1 MDEKMYQDFMKK
13 IMEIGNPELRAN
25 NIKRDYDKTIFVNSE
40 ACKSCG
46 GKCCM
51 KCGCHF
57 APTDF
62 DDLTFEGLKKKME
75 MGYISIDLVDGEM
88 IYQRGF
94 FYILRARN
102 EGAPIVD
109 FGYNRRSKCCLLT
122 KKGCKLSFEE
132 RPSGGKSLIP
142 GYKKTE
148 NNGFWMCTQTYEV
161 EQCCYDWRPYHEVI
175 SKLVEYFK
183 DKDFLC
189 SI

>member
-1 MDEKMYQDFMKK
+1 
-13 IMEIGNPELRAN
+13 
-25 NIKRDYDKTIFVNSE
+25 
-40 ACKSCG
+40 
-46 GKCCM
+46 M

-62 DDLTFEGLKKKME
+62 DDLTFEGLKKKLE
-75 MGYISIDLVDGEM
+75 RGYISIDLVDGEM

-183 DKDFLC
+183 DKDFPC
-189 SI
+189 SIWISNIKGGTTGYAVVLFLWYIVYKLKNMWYDSSYKMFQGES